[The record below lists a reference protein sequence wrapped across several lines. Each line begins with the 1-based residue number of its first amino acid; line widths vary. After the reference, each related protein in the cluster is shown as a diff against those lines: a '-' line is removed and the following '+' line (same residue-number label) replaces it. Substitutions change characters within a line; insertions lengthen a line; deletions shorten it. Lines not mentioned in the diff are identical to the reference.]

1 MFDVDALLENTTTES
16 NETSFTPIPE
26 GEYTAT
32 ISSVKARSPKE
43 GMALLDIVY
52 DIDDP
57 DLAQRLNRQKVTVRQ
72 SVFLDIEN
80 GKLATGPNQNVDLGR
95 VREAVGQNQA
105 GKPWAPS
112 MLEGAGPVRIIVGH
126 RQDKNDP
133 AKVYD
138 DVKKVARA

>member
-1 MFDVDALLENTTTES
+1 MFDVDALFENTTTEA
-16 NETSFTPIPE
+16 NETTFTPIPE

-32 ISSVKARSPKE
+32 IDKLKMRSPKE

-95 VREAVGQNQA
+95 VREAVGQNQP

-112 MLEGAGPVRIIVGH
+112 MLEGAGPVKIIVGH
-126 RQDKNDP
+126 RQDKTDP